1 MKRSQRYRDLVER
14 LSELRHCF
22 LPRKFDPL
30 GNYDN
35 ETLLKASAYI
45 VLAHAEI
52 ESFIEDR
59 AQETALAAIK
69 SWKEHKK
76 ANCVLIGLVAKYAK
90 VDNSSPNEINEKI
103 ENNKISIMDLVD
115 RSITAF
121 SNEIDKNH
129 GIRGFNINKLLTP
142 IGIEIGSFDPTWIL
156 NMESY
161 GKRRG
166 EIAHK
171 SRTKYT
177 AKKQINPEEEFETVN
192 SLVGDGLKKL
202 DFLTEGLIKGSAIN
216 DFDFML
222 GDFLFDDPESEISE
236 AMSCMFSSSSGG
248 LA

>member
-1 MKRSQRYRDLVER
+1 MRRSQRYRDLVER

-22 LPRKFDPL
+22 LPKEFDPF

-59 AQETALAAIK
+59 AQETAFTAIM

-76 ANCVLIGLVAKYAK
+76 TNFVLVGLVARYAK
-90 VDNSSPNEINEKI
+90 IDNLGQSEMNEKTDDKRMNIMNQI
-103 ENNKISIMDLVD
+103 E
-115 RSITAF
+115 RSYTAF
-121 SNEIDKNH
+121 LGEIEGNH
-129 GIRGFNINKLLTP
+129 GIRAFNINGLLTP
-142 IGIEIGSFDPTWIL
+142 IGIEKATLDQTWIL
-156 NMESY
+156 DMDSY

-171 SRTKYT
+171 SSKKYT
-177 AKKQINPEEEFETVN
+177 TKIQINPEEEFKTVN
-192 SLVGDGLKKL
+192 SLVKNGLKEL
-202 DFLTEGLIKGSAIN
+202 DFLTEGLIKGCAID

-222 GDFLFDDPESEISE
+222 GDFRFNDPESDVSDG
-236 AMSCMFSSSSGG
+236 MSLMF
-248 LA
+248 